1 MAKPALPVLAPER
14 SIRVVRGHRVMLD
27 ADLALL
33 YGVTTKAFNQAV
45 KRNAKRFPADFR
57 FRLTAAEAAG
67 LRSQIVTSN
76 ARGGRRH
83 LPWAFT
89 QEGVAML
96 SGVLKSPRAVAVN
109 VGIMRA
115 FVKLR
120 QAVAV
125 NAELAKRLA
134 VVEAKLD
141 QHRAESGKTL
151 AEHER
156 HLRVVFETLRNL
168 MAEEAAPPPPRI
180 GFRLHERGAAYGA
193 GRRA

>member
-1 MAKPALPVLAPER
+1 MGKPALPVLAPER

-57 FRLTAAEAAG
+57 FRLTAAEAAV
-67 LRSQIVTSN
+67 LRSQSVTSSH
-76 ARGGRRH
+76 GGRRN

-96 SGVLKSPRAVAVN
+96 SGVLHSPRAVAVN